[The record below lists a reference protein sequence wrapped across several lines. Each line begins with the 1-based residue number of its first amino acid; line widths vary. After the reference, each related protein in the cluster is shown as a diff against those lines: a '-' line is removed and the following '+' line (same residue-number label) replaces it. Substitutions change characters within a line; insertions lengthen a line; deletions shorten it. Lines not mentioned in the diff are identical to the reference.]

1 MGSHLD
7 SKGRGYNKFEFLFS
21 FWQNE
26 EGLVKCPDDL
36 GKKKE
41 VLYLSPH
48 KNLALINVIPC
59 YRNGGNFIR
68 TQPFIHLSTH
78 FSDTQVFKTASTV
91 SDIKDVEREILSLFP
106 SQIKQKGYSLCN
118 NDMGREP
125 EGGSHGDMI
134 FHKLIRLH
142 VGRKQNHQIQK
153 HPIALVFPSDHP

>member
-1 MGSHLD
+1 MTARNYTEEEVEMGSHLD

-78 FSDTQVFKTASTV
+78 FSDT
-91 SDIKDVEREILSLFP
+91 
-106 SQIKQKGYSLCN
+106 
-118 NDMGREP
+118 
-125 EGGSHGDMI
+125 
-134 FHKLIRLH
+134 
-142 VGRKQNHQIQK
+142 
-153 HPIALVFPSDHP
+153 